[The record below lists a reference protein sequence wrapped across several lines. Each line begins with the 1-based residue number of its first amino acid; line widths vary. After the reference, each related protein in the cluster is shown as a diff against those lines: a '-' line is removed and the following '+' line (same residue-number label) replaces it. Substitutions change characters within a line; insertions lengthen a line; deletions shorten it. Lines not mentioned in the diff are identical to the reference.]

1 VLNTLAGIFISSF
14 LIALSGAVVPGPV
27 LSVTITESA
36 KRGAWAGPLIIAG
49 HGILEIALLLLL
61 VGGFAEVISNKLF
74 NSVVGVLGGLYL
86 VWMSIMLVKD
96 IKQMTVDFHGGRT
109 IRGGPVVAG
118 IMTSLANPYWIIW
131 WATIGLGYVIMS
143 MRYGMMGIVI
153 FFTGHIL
160 ADFSWYSMISFAV
173 SRGKRFLNDRT
184 YRILIGACACM
195 LFFFGVLFGLW
206 GIRTFA
212 VAAA

>member
-1 VLNTLAGIFISSF
+1 M
-14 LIALSGAVVPGPV
+14 VPGPV

-74 NSVVGVLGGLYL
+74 ISVVGVLGGLYL

-184 YRILIGACACM
+184 YRILIGTCACM

>member
-1 VLNTLAGIFISSF
+1 MDTPAGIFISSF

-36 KRGAWAGPLIIAG
+36 ARGAWAGPLIVAG
-49 HGILEIALLLLL
+49 HGMLETVLIVLL
-61 VGGFAEVISNKLF
+61 VGGFADVIGNKLF
-74 NSVVGVLGGLYL
+74 IGIIGVLGGLYL
-86 VWMSIMLVKD
+86 VGMSVAMAKGIHN
-96 IKQMTVDFHGGRT
+96 MTVDFHRRRT
-109 IRGGPVVAG
+109 IRGGPVMAG
-118 IMTSLANPYWIIW
+118 ITTSLANPYWIIW

-143 MRYGMMGIVI
+143 MRYGVTGILI

-160 ADFSWYSMISFAV
+160 ADFSWYSMISFAI

-184 YRILIGACACM
+184 YRILIGTCACM

-206 GIRTFA
+206 GIRTFSA
-212 VAAA
+212 PAA